1 MTSRG
6 RDADGEEF
14 LADITHRTLEANGIR
29 IHVAEAGEGPL
40 VLLCHGWPESW
51 YSWRHQL
58 TALADAGY
66 RAVAPDMRGYGGS
79 ERPEPIEKYTLLHL
93 VGDVAALVPAL
104 GGKDAVIVGHDWG
117 APVAWSA
124 ALLRPDIFHAVAGLS
139 VPFLRRGFGF
149 NTAMMP
155 KSDTSQFYQ
164 LYFQDPGVAEA
175 ELDRDPRASIRRL
188 LYSASGDVPRR
199 NPIDAPETPRP
210 AWSHAPAASSPAWSI
225 RRLFRPG

>member
-117 APVAWSA
+117 ARSRGAPHCCGRTSSTRSP
-124 ALLRPDIFHAVAGLS
+124 ALACPSSG
-139 VPFLRRGFGF
+139 
-149 NTAMMP
+149 
-155 KSDTSQFYQ
+155 
-164 LYFQDPGVAEA
+164 GV
-175 ELDRDPRASIRRL
+175 
-188 LYSASGDVPRR
+188 SAS
-199 NPIDAPETPRP
+199 TPR
-210 AWSHAPAASSPAWSI
+210 
-225 RRLFRPG
+225 